1 MNYNHK
7 SFHFIFRNAHV
18 CARVVPHRVHLIV
31 LCLPTCFIYLR
42 VMRSV
47 EMIILRC
54 RWIGRRTCLFT
65 LSTPTKDGPTRA
77 PTFALQAEVLVAF
90 VGVGNVSKRVRAT
103 ECKKA
108 V

>member
-1 MNYNHK
+1 MVMVSGK
-7 SFHFIFRNAHV
+7 GEAQ
-18 CARVVPHRVHLIV
+18 ARVDRHQSH
-31 LCLPTCFIYLR
+31 
-42 VMRSV
+42 
-47 EMIILRC
+47 
-54 RWIGRRTCLFT
+54 
-65 LSTPTKDGPTRA
+65 DGPTRA